1 MSMGNIESY
10 YQVVPEK
17 TVITVAGEAV
27 VKKFLAA
34 IAAVEKSA
42 DTDPEEISEALNEGG
57 WSSIDTDSR
66 EWKALE
72 KAYKKLQDAFD
83 DKTGLRLQYVYLAG
97 DGDCYDDL
105 DVGWY
110 WVLDEGEVWSRKLT
124 PAAKK
129 FLKTYGKDAISTDQ
143 RFSRFG

>member
-17 TVITVAGEAV
+17 TVIQVAGEAV

-34 IAAVEKSA
+34 IAAVEEKEDDGSE
-42 DTDPEEISEALNEGG
+42 DISEALNEDG
-57 WSSIDTDSR
+57 WSSIDTDSS
-66 EWKALE
+66 EWKALVKE
-72 KAYKKLQDAFD
+72 YKELQDAFG
-83 DKTGLRLQYVYLAG
+83 DKTGMSLQYVYLAG

-110 WVLDEGEVWSRKLT
+110 WVLDEDDVWSRNLT

-129 FLKTYGKDAISTDQ
+129 FLKTYGDDAIDTDQ
-143 RFSRFG
+143 RFSRYG